1 MIKKGAAS
9 GRAGRI
15 VLAYLYG
22 LRLLRCTIVN
32 ANIRILPQ
40 PDDVTCGP
48 TSLQAVYRHYG
59 LDIDLPD
66 LIQQV
71 RYLEDGGTLAV
82 LLGIDALQRNFQ
94 AKIVTFNLRI
104 FDPTWAGLDS
114 PALIEKLREQ
124 LRHKPG
130 RKLHEATRAYVRFL
144 ELGGRM
150 ELFPNLRPELLNEL
164 LRDDRPVVT
173 GLSVTYLYNS
183 PREFTDEDNRSVYND
198 VSGDPTG
205 HFVVLCGYDTT
216 SDEVMIADPYK
227 ENPISRDHFYMVDA
241 HRLIHS
247 ILLGVLT
254 YDSNLLVIEPVA

>member
-1 MIKKGAAS
+1 M
-9 GRAGRI
+9 
-15 VLAYLYG
+15 
-22 LRLLRCTIVN
+22 N

-48 TSLQAVYRHYG
+48 TSLEAVYRYYG
-59 LDIDLPD
+59 LDIELLD

-94 AKIVTFNLRI
+94 AKIVTYNLRI

-114 PALIEKLREQ
+114 EALIEKLREQ

-144 ELGGRM
+144 ELGGRL
-150 ELFPNLRPELLNEL
+150 ELFPILQPELLHEL
-164 LRDDRPVVT
+164 LHDNRPVIT

-183 PREFTDEDNRSVYND
+183 KREFTDEDNRAIYDD
-198 VSGDPTG
+198 VRGDPTG
-205 HFVVLCGYDTT
+205 HFVVLCGYDAQ
-216 SDEVMIADPYK
+216 SSEVLVADPYK
-227 ENPISRDHFYMVDA
+227 ENPISSDHFYRVDA
-241 HRLIHS
+241 GRLIHS
-247 ILLGVLT
+247 VLLGVLT
-254 YDSNLLVIEPVA
+254 YDSNLLVIEPY